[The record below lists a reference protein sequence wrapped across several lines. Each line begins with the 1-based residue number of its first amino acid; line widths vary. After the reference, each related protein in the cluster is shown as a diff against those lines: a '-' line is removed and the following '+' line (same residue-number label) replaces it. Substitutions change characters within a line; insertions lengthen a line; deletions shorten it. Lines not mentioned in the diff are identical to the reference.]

1 MRSHLGGATGWGQGC
16 TRKVVMLT
24 AAVALEPTYLLLRN
38 RNHCEPQR
46 LCRPLHPS
54 LLAFGNFLK
63 GMAMPY
69 LVDSCKQHDINS
81 CELLMYYHLFD
92 SKIGRHRDQFTVRDY
107 ESYIQGRPVDKEQR
121 WAQLAYSNILIW
133 TFGNAPM
140 HLLLSFKHKHLQGR
154 QGVHPPPT
162 PFPSHRYTNHCPDG
176 ILPSPSPPCNGMDRW
191 KGGLP
196 LPPPTHGQT
205 YSRHF
210 VRVHA
215 N

>member
-140 HLLLSFKHKHLQGR
+140 DLLLSFKHKHLQGR
-154 QGVHPPPT
+154 QGVHPPP
-162 PFPSHRYTNHCPDG
+162 H
-176 ILPSPSPPCNGMDRW
+176 PSPHTA
-191 KGGLP
+191 LP
-196 LPPPTHGQT
+196 KKTSNSLT
-205 YSRHF
+205 
-210 VRVHA
+210 
-215 N
+215 NCLE